1 MTVQTKKQAV
11 DPFPSPLQ
19 GSADGPSQLL
29 CLPKGRD
36 TVAQLA
42 PTGPC
47 LELSQSNVRRQPRKP
62 LAIDNSHSTP
72 PYLQTAWPFLQGAKP
87 LTADIF

>member
-29 CLPKGRD
+29 CLPKGLD

-42 PTGPC
+42 PTGP
-47 LELSQSNVRRQPRKP
+47 
-62 LAIDNSHSTP
+62 
-72 PYLQTAWPFLQGAKP
+72 
-87 LTADIF
+87 